1 MPTEGRPY
9 ISYERSDDEMPQNS
23 AGDVLTSEVGLAGNQ
38 TPNGQPVSTGARSYQ
53 FGRFRLHIT
62 GNGNMCLRSH
72 GQVIALT
79 TGELTILR
87 VLLEHQGQ
95 FVKTRTLLDC
105 VTQSPKASEN
115 IVHGGVRQLRRTL
128 NDAEL
133 IKTERSK
140 GYCFTGNV
148 ATTSGEL
155 SEVAD
160 SDSKVVQDVAALYQI
175 ADVNRRKDPFLIIA
189 LLVSTAVLLLPFGL
203 AFAAGSWQSVTKQI
217 GFIQSLM
224 ILVAICYDYF
234 LANSPVPKAN
244 DAETRRALIAVQQFR
259 RFWRLLLASWCC
271 LYVTLL
277 FSQGLSWSTTSSHW
291 QTLQVITTFLN
302 NSSALM
308 LVLCYFVLNRPTVIG
323 VEGGEVQNIPLVRGL
338 FLIGGFALLEA
349 ALVVTLDKFG
359 HGDYIAVVLFGADLL
374 SGIVGGIAMALF
386 ISRLDSRL
394 LGASRVLPVIP
405 SVLYFYVVI
414 QPFYPLLNWTYPL
427 GSQVPEHFD
436 LWIMQLAFVLK
447 SIMYIYVTQL
457 LKSERLLF
465 YMMSARRVYENVATE
480 WRNFSLTTAK
490 IAQE

>member
-1 MPTEGRPY
+1 ML
-9 ISYERSDDEMPQNS
+9 QNS
-23 AGDVLTSEVGLAGNQ
+23 AGDVLTSEVGLAKNQ
-38 TPNGQPVSTGARSYQ
+38 TPNGQTVSTGACSYQ
-53 FGRFRLHIT
+53 FGRFRLHVAE
-62 GNGNMCLRSH
+62 NGNMCLRSH

-87 VLLEHQGQ
+87 VLLEHRGQ

-115 IVHGGVRQLRRTL
+115 IVHGSVRQLRRTL

-140 GYCFTGNV
+140 GYCFTGTV
-148 ATTSGEL
+148 SITTGEL
-155 SEVAD
+155 SEMVDAGGT
-160 SDSKVVQDVAALYQI
+160 VQQNTATLYQVTN
-175 ADVNRRKDPFLIIA
+175 ASRRKDPFLIIA

-234 LANSPVPKAN
+234 LANSPVPKDSN
-244 DAETRRALIAVQQFR
+244 GETRRALIAVQQFR

-277 FSQGLSWSTTSSHW
+277 FSQGLSWSAASTSSHW

-323 VEGGEVQNIPLVRGL
+323 VEGREAQNIPLARGL
-338 FLIGGFALLEA
+338 ILIGGFALSEA
-349 ALVVTLDKFG
+349 ALVVSLEKFG
-359 HGDYIAVVLFGADLL
+359 HADYIAVVLFGADLL

-447 SIMYIYVTQL
+447 SIMYIYVTEL

-480 WRNFSLTTAK
+480 WRNFSLTSAK

>member
-1 MPTEGRPY
+1 ML
-9 ISYERSDDEMPQNS
+9 QNR
-23 AGDVLTSEVGLAGNQ
+23 AGDVLSSEVGLAENQ
-38 TPNGQPVSTGARSYQ
+38 TPNGQTVSTGVCSYQ
-53 FGRFRLHIT
+53 FGRFRLHVAE
-62 GNGNMCLRSH
+62 NGNMCLRSH
-72 GQVIALT
+72 EQVIALT

-87 VLLEHQGQ
+87 VLLEHGGQ

-148 ATTSGEL
+148 SITTGEV

-160 SDSKVVQDVAALYQI
+160 TGSTVDQNAAALYQV
-175 ADVNRRKDPFLIIA
+175 ASANRRKDPFLIIA
-189 LLVSTAVLLLPFGL
+189 LLVSAAVLLLPFGL

-234 LANSPVPKAN
+234 LANSPVPKVSN
-244 DAETRRALIAVQQFR
+244 AETRRALIAVQQFR

-277 FSQGLSWSTTSSHW
+277 FSQGLSWSAATTSSHW

-323 VEGGEVQNIPLVRGL
+323 VEGRKVQNIPLARGL
-338 FLIGGFALLEA
+338 VLIGGFALLEA
-349 ALVVTLDKFG
+349 GLVVSLEKFG
-359 HGDYIAVVLFGADLL
+359 HADYIAVVLFGADLL

-394 LGASRVLPVIP
+394 LGASRVLPIIP

-447 SIMYIYVTQL
+447 SIMYIYVTEL

-480 WRNFSLTTAK
+480 WRNFSLTSAK

>member
-1 MPTEGRPY
+1 ML
-9 ISYERSDDEMPQNS
+9 QNS
-23 AGDVLTSEVGLAGNQ
+23 AGDVLTSEVGLAENQ
-38 TPNGQPVSTGARSYQ
+38 TPNGQTVSTGACSYQ
-53 FGRFRLHIT
+53 FGRFRLHVAE
-62 GNGNMCLRSH
+62 NGNMCLRSH

-87 VLLEHQGQ
+87 VLLEHRGQ

-115 IVHGGVRQLRRTL
+115 IVHGSVRQLRRTL

-140 GYCFTGNV
+140 GYCFTGTV
-148 ATTSGEL
+148 SITTGEL
-155 SEVAD
+155 SEMVDAGGT
-160 SDSKVVQDVAALYQI
+160 VQQNTATLYQVTN
-175 ADVNRRKDPFLIIA
+175 ASRRKDPFLIIA

-234 LANSPVPKAN
+234 LANSPVPKDSN
-244 DAETRRALIAVQQFR
+244 GETRRALIAVQQFR

-277 FSQGLSWSTTSSHW
+277 FSQGLSWSAASTSSHW

-323 VEGGEVQNIPLVRGL
+323 VEGREAQNIPLARGL
-338 FLIGGFALLEA
+338 ILIGGFALSEA
-349 ALVVTLDKFG
+349 ALVVSLEKFG
-359 HGDYIAVVLFGADLL
+359 HADYIAVVLFGADLL

-447 SIMYIYVTQL
+447 SIMYIYVTEL

-480 WRNFSLTTAK
+480 WRNFSLTSAK

>member
-1 MPTEGRPY
+1 ML
-9 ISYERSDDEMPQNS
+9 QNS
-23 AGDVLTSEVGLAGNQ
+23 AGDVLTSEVGLAENQ
-38 TPNGQPVSTGARSYQ
+38 TPNGQTVSTGACSYQ
-53 FGRFRLHIT
+53 FGRFRLYVAE
-62 GNGNMCLRSH
+62 NGNMCLRSH

-87 VLLEHQGQ
+87 VLLEHRGQ
-95 FVKTRTLLDC
+95 FVKTRALLDY
-105 VTQSPKASEN
+105 VTQSSKASEN

-140 GYCFTGNV
+140 GYCFTGDV
-148 ATTSGEL
+148 SITKGEL
-155 SEVAD
+155 SEVGD
-160 SDSKVVQDVAALYQI
+160 STVDQNTAAVYQVVDA
-175 ADVNRRKDPFLIIA
+175 NRRKDPFLIIA

-234 LANSPVPKAN
+234 LANSPVPKASN
-244 DAETRRALIAVQQFR
+244 ADTRRALIAVQQFR

-277 FSQGLSWSTTSSHW
+277 FSQGLSWSAATTSPHW
-291 QTLQVITTFLN
+291 QTLQLITTFLN

-323 VEGGEVQNIPLVRGL
+323 AEGREVQNIPLARGL
-338 FLIGGFALLEA
+338 ILIGGFALLEA
-349 ALVVTLDKFG
+349 ALVVLLEKFG
-359 HGDYIAVVLFGADLL
+359 HADYIAVVLFGADLL

-447 SIMYIYVTQL
+447 SIMYIYVTEL

-480 WRNFSLTTAK
+480 WRNFSLTSANIT
-490 IAQE
+490 QQ

>member
-1 MPTEGRPY
+1 ML
-9 ISYERSDDEMPQNS
+9 QNR
-23 AGDVLTSEVGLAGNQ
+23 ADDVLTSEVGLAENQ
-38 TPNGQPVSTGARSYQ
+38 TPNGQTVSAGACSYQ
-53 FGRFRLHIT
+53 FGRFLLYVAE
-62 GNGNMCLRSH
+62 NGNMCLRSH

-87 VLLEHQGQ
+87 VLLEHGGQ
-95 FVKTRTLLDC
+95 FVKTRALLDC

-140 GYCFTGNV
+140 GYCFTGN
-148 ATTSGEL
+148 ASITRGEV

-160 SDSKVVQDVAALYQI
+160 TGSSVDQNNAALHQV
-175 ADVNRRKDPFLIIA
+175 ASASRRKDPFLIIA

-203 AFAAGSWQSVTKQI
+203 AFTAGSWQSVTKQI

-234 LANSPVPKAN
+234 LANSPVPKDSN
-244 DAETRRALIAVQQFR
+244 AETRRALIAVQQFR

-277 FSQGLSWSTTSSHW
+277 FSQGLSWSAATTSSHW

-323 VEGGEVQNIPLVRGL
+323 VEGREVQNIPLARGL
-338 FLIGGFALLEA
+338 ILIGGFALLEA
-349 ALVVTLDKFG
+349 ALVVSLEKFG
-359 HGDYIAVVLFGADLL
+359 HADYIAVVLFGADLL

-405 SVLYFYVVI
+405 AVLYFYVVI

-447 SIMYIYVTQL
+447 SIMYIYVTEL

-480 WRNFSLTTAK
+480 WRNFSLTNAK

>member
-1 MPTEGRPY
+1 ML
-9 ISYERSDDEMPQNS
+9 QNS
-23 AGDVLTSEVGLAGNQ
+23 ADDVLSSEVGLAENQ
-38 TPNGQPVSTGARSYQ
+38 APNGQTVSTGACSYQ
-53 FGRFRLHIT
+53 FGRFRLHIAE
-62 GNGNMCLRSH
+62 NGNMCLRSH
-72 GQVIALT
+72 GQAIALT
-79 TGELTILR
+79 IGELTILR
-87 VLLEHQGQ
+87 VLLEHRGR

-148 ATTSGEL
+148 STTTGVL
-155 SEVAD
+155 SEVTDPGTTVDQNPTPLNQFA
-160 SDSKVVQDVAALYQI
+160 S
-175 ADVNRRKDPFLIIA
+175 RRKDPFLIIA
-189 LLVSTAVLLLPFGL
+189 LLVSAAVLLLPFGL

-234 LANSPVPKAN
+234 LANSPVPKESN
-244 DAETRRALIAVQQFR
+244 AETRRAFIAVQQFR

-277 FSQGLSWSTTSSHW
+277 FSQGLSWSAATTSSHW
-291 QTLQVITTFLN
+291 QTLQMITTFLN

-308 LVLCYFVLNRPTVIG
+308 LVLCYFVLNRPTVVG
-323 VEGGEVQNIPLVRGL
+323 VEGREVQNIPLARGL
-338 FLIGGFALLEA
+338 ILIGGFALLEA
-349 ALVVTLDKFG
+349 ALVVSLEKFG
-359 HGDYIAVVLFGADLL
+359 HADYIAVVLFGADLL

-394 LGASRVLPVIP
+394 LGASRVLPIIP

-447 SIMYIYVTQL
+447 SIMYIYVTEL

-480 WRNFSLTTAK
+480 WRNFTLTGAK
-490 IAQE
+490 TVQE